1 MNGEQATAHVLSKLA
16 EFGIDHML
24 VGAFSSNAYG
34 VARATKDADIVVEF
48 KTIKIVEFCNN
59 LGDGFVLDRQMML
72 EGFTGS
78 SRNVIEHSESGFDIE
93 LFRLNDD
100 EHQQERF
107 ARKKRHLIGELNIET
122 WIPTAEDVVVQK
134 LRWARRK
141 DLDDVVNVLNV
152 SGESLDWQ
160 YLKRWTD
167 EHGTSELLK
176 QMRRECTD

>member
-1 MNGEQATAHVLSKLA
+1 MNGEQATAHVLSQLA
-16 EFGIDHML
+16 EFGIEHML

-48 KTIKIVEFCNN
+48 KEIQIVEFCDN
-59 LGDGFVLDRQMML
+59 LDVGFVLDRQMML

-78 SRNVIEHSESGFDIE
+78 SRNVVKHSQSGFDIE

-100 EHQQERF
+100 DHHQERF

-122 WIPTAEDVVVQK
+122 WIPTAEDVVIQK

-141 DLDDVVNVLNV
+141 DLDDVVNVLSV
-152 SGESLDWQ
+152 SGKLLDWE
-160 YLKRWTD
+160 YVKRWTD
-167 EHGTSELLK
+167 EHGTPDLLEQLRSE
-176 QMRRECTD
+176 CAD